1 MCNIFKQVQGVFSIA
16 TSMNTFRDQPTL
28 VNHKFWH
35 YGPHCGAQQL
45 WGFGSQWFNMFSP
58 ADSVKAFLNF
68 SSAITR
74 EKIHGVKSD
83 LYKSAVYFSIFFISI
98 VI

>member
-1 MCNIFKQVQGVFSIA
+1 
-16 TSMNTFRDQPTL
+16 
-28 VNHKFWH
+28 
-35 YGPHCGAQQL
+35 
-45 WGFGSQWFNMFSP
+45 MFSP